1 MVKYLVVV
9 AMAVLAVT
17 MSGLV
22 TSAQTPGSVTVLAVC
37 NTEPETTA
45 ILNTTNEPV
54 AIYSLSSIKDPQPY
68 EPIAVNQELAPGAS
82 VTYYLGPTA
91 PAPALST
98 ARIYDNT
105 APDEGAVLETN
116 LGILTA
122 LCGSGSTSLTG
133 LGQSMAPAPTAVP
146 SQPTATPGVLISPP
160 STGDGGMR

>member
-1 MVKYLVVV
+1 VKCLIVV
-9 AMAVLAVT
+9 AMTVLAVVI
-17 MSGLV
+17 SELV
-22 TSAQTPGSVTVLAVC
+22 STAQTPGSVTVLAVC

-45 ILNTTNEPV
+45 ILNTTDAPI

-82 VTYYLGPTA
+82 VIFYLGPTA

-105 APDEGAVLETN
+105 APDEGAVVETN

-133 LGQSMAPAPTAVP
+133 LGASVAPAPTAVP
-146 SQPTATPGVLISPP
+146 VQPPATSGVLISPP
-160 STGDGGMR
+160 STGDGGLR

>member
-1 MVKYLVVV
+1 MRRLFAL
-9 AMAVLAVT
+9 AMAMLAVAV
-17 MSGLV
+17 SGLV
-22 TSAQTPGSVTVLAVC
+22 SSAQTPGNVTVLAVC

-45 ILNTTNEPV
+45 ILNTTDEPV

-82 VTYYLGPTA
+82 VIFYLGPTA

-105 APDEGAVLETN
+105 APDEGAVVETS

-133 LGQSMAPAPTAVP
+133 LGQNMAPAPTTV
-146 SQPTATPGVLISPP
+146 SVQPTATQGVLISPP
-160 STGDGGMR
+160 STGDGGLR

>member
-1 MVKYLVVV
+1 MRRLFAVS
-9 AMAVLAVT
+9 MAVLAVA

-22 TSAQTPGSVTVLAVC
+22 SSAQTPGNVTVLAVC

-45 ILNTTNEPV
+45 IINTTDAPV
-54 AIYSLSSIKDPQPY
+54 AIFSLSSIKDPQPY

-82 VTYYLGPTA
+82 VTFYLGPTA

-105 APDEGAVLETN
+105 APDEGAVVETS

-122 LCGSGSTSLTG
+122 LCGSGSTSITG
-133 LGQSMAPAPTAVP
+133 LGPSVALAPTAVP
-146 SQPTATPGVLISPP
+146 AQPAATPGVLISPP
-160 STGDGGMR
+160 STGDGDLR

>member
-1 MVKYLVVV
+1 MRRLFAVSV
-9 AMAVLAVT
+9 AVLALA

-45 ILNTTNEPV
+45 ILNTTEAPI

-82 VTYYLGPTA
+82 VTFYLGPTA

-105 APDEGAVLETN
+105 APDEGAVVETN
-116 LGILTA
+116 LGMLTA

-133 LGQSMAPAPTAVP
+133 LGASVAPAATAVP
-146 SQPTATPGVLISPP
+146 LQPTTTPGVLISPP
-160 STGDGGMR
+160 STGDGGLR